1 MMTGRPVMAPVAD
14 THARYP
20 SLRWNISK
28 VSKRCGLPPHA
39 RVYGNGTCHKS
50 CTAPKRSDRPSPS
63 SAMQRLSPTAMR
75 SPVYAAIVVA
85 WLAGDASARLP
96 PLSDAAKSQAAES
109 THRSAWADKV
119 ASYKLCQSMDR
130 VAEAYRAHALTE
142 GKPPP
147 AAEPT
152 PPCVEIGRAHV

>member
-1 MMTGRPVMAPVAD
+1 
-14 THARYP
+14 
-20 SLRWNISK
+20 
-28 VSKRCGLPPHA
+28 
-39 RVYGNGTCHKS
+39 
-50 CTAPKRSDRPSPS
+50 
-63 SAMQRLSPTAMR
+63 MR
-75 SPVYAAIVVA
+75 FPVYAVIVVA

-152 PPCVEIGRAHV
+152 PPCVDPGPYVPQVTPAASKPLEASGAHSPSGTATSPPSNNATSAEQTGPRK